1 MMNNDKINKG
11 IQERLVNY
19 NKNVINDIFFDIE
32 MELTNR
38 NLIFENS
45 NEDKRNKKINTDII
59 DKNIKLT
66 KPPKETL
73 LKSDNYYI
81 NRSVEEQKSNYLNKF
96 YKHQTIPKKSK
107 FPEMGINMPSMINGF
122 NHNVLSNNTIDI
134 ENDLTNRNLILT
146 KCNETNKK
154 EHIQPII
161 KNIKTIKFFE
171 NNKNVYIP
179 EPLVIEQCQRPKGPF
194 CQR

>member
-1 MMNNDKINKG
+1 
-11 IQERLVNY
+11 
-19 NKNVINDIFFDIE
+19 
-32 MELTNR
+32 
-38 NLIFENS
+38 
-45 NEDKRNKKINTDII
+45 
-59 DKNIKLT
+59 
-66 KPPKETL
+66 
-73 LKSDNYYI
+73 
-81 NRSVEEQKSNYLNKF
+81 
-96 YKHQTIPKKSK
+96 
-107 FPEMGINMPSMINGF
+107 MGINMPSMINGF

-161 KNIKTIKFFE
+161 KNIKTITFFE

-179 EPLVIEQCQRPKGPF
+179 EPLIIEQCQRPKGPF